1 MLDHWNKEL
10 KRQGSRS
17 LRGNKGIREK
27 IKEVANSEVEMVT
40 SAKQSKITSPQRQEI
55 AKSIDDL
62 YDTFPI
68 PMFSAF
74 HEEYEKEVKK
84 GIKSFIRS
92 SKKK

>member
-17 LRGNKGIREK
+17 VRSNKGIREQIKK
-27 IKEVANSEVEMVT
+27 IAQQEVDIITAANKKKVSQT
-40 SAKQSKITSPQRQEI
+40 KRQQL

-62 YDTFPI
+62 YESFPI
-68 PMFSAF
+68 PMFSTL

-84 GIKSFIRS
+84 GINSFILS
-92 SKKK
+92 QKK